1 MPDMHQPPATFAVYV
16 VDAVVLTFQL
26 HEMKLVDVIEVDDG
40 LNVLAVR
47 AVLTTS
53 GNVLLYDDAEATP
66 LLTVAVSTFDG
77 LIVKLALADADTA
90 EYVLL
95 AR

>member
-1 MPDMHQPPATFAVYV
+1 MPDMHQSPATFAVYV
-16 VDAVVLTFQL
+16 VDAVVLTFQD
-26 HEMKLVDVIEVDDG
+26 HDIKLVAVIEVDEG
-40 LNVLAVR
+40 RYVLAVR

-53 GNVLLYDDAEATP
+53 GNVLLCDDAEATP

-77 LIVKLALADADTA
+77 LIVKLAPADADTA